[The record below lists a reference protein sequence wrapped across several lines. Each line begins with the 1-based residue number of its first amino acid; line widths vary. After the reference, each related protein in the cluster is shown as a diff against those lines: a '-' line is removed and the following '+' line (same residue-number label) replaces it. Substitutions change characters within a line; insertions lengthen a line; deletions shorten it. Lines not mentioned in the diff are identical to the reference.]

1 MGWLHIRGHGS
12 QLQNLKMIMKHSSF
26 MQTGWI
32 KTKNSVKDEDNPED
46 LYKTKNEEVNHI
58 GPIK

>member
-1 MGWLHIRGHGS
+1 
-12 QLQNLKMIMKHSSF
+12 MKHSSF